1 MEPTGGRLRAA
12 PIAGK
17 ISVTDKAFAI
27 LTAGLAAIGHGYHI
41 ERAISETAKTDTE
54 LKEDLSRLHA
64 ACRTVVDVLD
74 ADMSGLCQIEVMLSD
89 LGRGSQ
95 VPGLVE
101 QLRSL
106 SSRIG
111 MALAMAAQNGA
122 IRKRQQ
128 NPETWFFLAVHD
140 LYSEITGN
148 PKPGIAGPLH
158 RFTKHCAGLV
168 AAAIAVPESE
178 NSFRKRLTA
187 ALARRTGKI
196 SVLPQAI
203 FPGK

>member
-1 MEPTGGRLRAA
+1 MEPTHGRLRAA
-12 PIAGK
+12 LIAGK
-17 ISVTDKAFAI
+17 ISVTDKALAI
-27 LTAGLAAIGHGYHI
+27 LTAGLAAIGQGYHI
-41 ERAISETAKTDTE
+41 ERAISEMAKTDTE
-54 LKEDLSRLHA
+54 LKKDLSRLHA

-89 LGRGSQ
+89 PWRGSQ

-106 SSRIG
+106 SSRVGI
-111 MALAMAAQNGA
+111 ALAMAAQNGA

-128 NPETWFFLAVHD
+128 DPETWFFLAVHD
-140 LYSEITGN
+140 LYNEITGN

-158 RFTKHCAGLV
+158 RFTKHCAELV
-168 AAAIAVPESE
+168 NAGIAVPESE
-178 NSFRKRLTA
+178 NSFQKRLTA

-196 SVLPQAI
+196 SVLPKVI